1 MLVARWQIDARF
13 GHKQAVVDM
22 LQTWLRDIG
31 SKAGTDKMDVKVL
44 TGSVGALESRVEV
57 HHSIE
62 SLAQLEQFFAAIGK
76 NNAHKQWGK
85 DLEPYVV
92 SGTPRWE
99 IFRVV

>member
-1 MLVARWQIDARF
+1 MKARR
-13 GHKQAVVDM
+13 
-22 LQTWLRDIG
+22 LQSWLRDIG

-44 TGSVGALESRVEV
+44 AGSIGALESGVEA

-62 SLAQLEQFFAAIGK
+62 SPAQLEQFFATIGK

-92 SGTPRWE
+92 SGTPRWK
-99 IFRVV
+99 FSA